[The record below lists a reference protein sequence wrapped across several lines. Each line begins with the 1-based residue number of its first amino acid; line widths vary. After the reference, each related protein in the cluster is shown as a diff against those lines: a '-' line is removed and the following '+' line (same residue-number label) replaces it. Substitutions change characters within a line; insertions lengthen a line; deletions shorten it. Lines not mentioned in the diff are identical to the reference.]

1 MKNKRMFPL
10 CDSFYDFIIK
20 INDWYGEIVAFK
32 TTDKEWYYHDLYKAV
47 STVASTIEN
56 KQAVYCIDV
65 KDPAFFFIAFMA
77 VTISGNVAWLN
88 DKALSE
94 EYVCISDNDV
104 QKMLND
110 AKNVK
115 RCKKCILE
123 DRYERDQVSVVAQS
137 SGTTSVSKGVMLSQ
151 KNILTD
157 MIAGAREYDYPKG
170 AIYYK
175 VLPYQHLFG
184 LVADLLGPLYSG
196 GTICYSNDS
205 INLFKYLNVFK
216 PTHMNLP
223 PVIVMMIEKML
234 LNSKDSTTVTGGRL
248 KKIMCAG
255 AAISRESQIALKK
268 YGINVFVA
276 YGLTECSPCI
286 SMNSDRNHK
295 DGSVGKILAGVNVK
309 IEDNEIL
316 VNGNTVMLGYWN
328 DQQATNKVFKEGWLM
343 TGDLGYIDDEG
354 FLFLTGRKS
363 NLIVFEDGIKL
374 SPENLENEINNIP
387 GVKEC
392 MVYSTINNE
401 HTTINVKVEVETEQ
415 DVQVENKIKEIAY
428 EMQLGSRLR
437 KIEFIKNE
445 LPKNKLG
452 KIIRG
457 R

>member
-1 MKNKRMFPL
+1 MKNKRMLPL

-110 AKNVK
+110 AK
-115 RCKKCILE
+115 KCILE

-216 PTHMNLP
+216 PTHMN
-223 PVIVMMIEKML
+223 
-234 LNSKDSTTVTGGRL
+234 T
-248 KKIMCAG
+248 
-255 AAISRESQIALKK
+255 
-268 YGINVFVA
+268 
-276 YGLTECSPCI
+276 
-286 SMNSDRNHK
+286 
-295 DGSVGKILAGVNVK
+295 
-309 IEDNEIL
+309 
-316 VNGNTVMLGYWN
+316 
-328 DQQATNKVFKEGWLM
+328 
-343 TGDLGYIDDEG
+343 
-354 FLFLTGRKS
+354 
-363 NLIVFEDGIKL
+363 
-374 SPENLENEINNIP
+374 
-387 GVKEC
+387 
-392 MVYSTINNE
+392 
-401 HTTINVKVEVETEQ
+401 
-415 DVQVENKIKEIAY
+415 
-428 EMQLGSRLR
+428 
-437 KIEFIKNE
+437 
-445 LPKNKLG
+445 
-452 KIIRG
+452 
-457 R
+457 